1 MSTDLPTPARRYT
14 DKEIRRLLT
23 QAAEIQKKETG
34 HDHRDDGGGLTLA
47 DLQEIAAE
55 AGIHPRYLQQ
65 AAASIDSPKATGLG
79 PALAGSVLNIS
90 VERTVPGEL
99 GEEDFERAIVDIQ
112 HAFKQPGT
120 ASMVGRTLM
129 WKTEATDTQ
138 RALQV
143 TVSSRGGETHIRAA
157 EQLKVLA
164 AGLYIGVVGGVGTGV
179 GLGVGL
185 PVGLSVLASPLFAA
199 LFPVGIIGGLYA
211 GMRAVMKRTATRRRR
226 ELERIADR
234 IAGYARV
241 SADRMEASGQGTLPP
256 GPAELPG

>member
-1 MSTDLPTPARRYT
+1 MSTDLPTATRRYS
-14 DKEIRRLLT
+14 DKEIRRLLK

-34 HDHRDDGGGLTLA
+34 HDYRDEGGGLTLA
-47 DLQEIAAE
+47 DLQEIASE

-65 AAASIDSPKATGLG
+65 AAVSIDSPKATGLG
-79 PALAGSVLNIS
+79 PALAGSALNINT
-90 VERTVPGEL
+90 ERTVPGEL
-99 GEEDFERAIVDIQ
+99 GDEDFERAIVDIQ
-112 HAFKQPGT
+112 HAFKEPGT

-143 TVSSRGGETHIRAA
+143 TVSSRGGKTHIRAA

-164 AGLYIGVVGGVGTGV
+164 AGLYIGVVGGVGTAV

-185 PVGLSVLASPLFAA
+185 SVGLSVLASPLFAT

-211 GMRAVMKRTATRRRR
+211 GMRAVVKRTAARRRR

-234 IAGYARV
+234 IAGYVRV
-241 SADRMEASGQGTLPP
+241 STDRQDASAQSALPP

>member
-1 MSTDLPTPARRYT
+1 MSTDLPTPARRYS
-14 DKEIRRLLT
+14 DREVRRLLQ

-34 HDHRDDGGGLTLA
+34 HDYGDDGGGLTLA

-55 AGIHPRYLQQ
+55 AGIHPRFLQQ

-79 PALAGSVLNIS
+79 PMLAGSALNIS
-90 VERTVPGEL
+90 VERNVPGEL
-99 GEEDFERAIVDIQ
+99 GEEEFERAIVDIQ
-112 HAFKQPGT
+112 HAFKEPGT

-143 TVSSRGGETHIRAA
+143 TVSSRSGETHIRAA

-179 GLGVGL
+179 GFGVGL

-211 GMRAVMKRTATRRRR
+211 GMRAVLKRTAARRRR
-226 ELERIADR
+226 ELERTADR
-234 IAGYARV
+234 IAGYARI
-241 SADRMEASGQGTLPP
+241 SASPQDASGQGALPP
-256 GPAELPG
+256 GAAELPG